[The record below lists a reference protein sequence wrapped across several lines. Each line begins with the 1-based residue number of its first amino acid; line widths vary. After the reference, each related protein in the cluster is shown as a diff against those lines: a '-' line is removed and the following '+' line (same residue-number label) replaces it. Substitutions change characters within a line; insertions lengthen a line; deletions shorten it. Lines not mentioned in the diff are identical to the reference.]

1 MKKPAI
7 ILIDDNP
14 AFIEIFRELPEA
26 ESYDIHGFISA
37 REALAF
43 IEKESADLV
52 ISDFQMP
59 EMNGDQVLAKLQDI
73 NPDIPLI
80 LVTAYGSTEN
90 AVKAIKKGAY
100 HYFEKPIDNKLDLFW
115 KTVEE
120 ALEKARRLAEIESL
134 RREKSLRD
142 QPPVHMVGVSGAI
155 KTVLQSIRDVAK
167 LPVTVMISG
176 ETGTGKELVA
186 RGIHEMSG
194 RRQEGYFAVNCH
206 ALSPGLLESE
216 LFGHER
222 GAFTGAV
229 GRKKGLFEIADNG
242 TLFLD
247 EIGNAPL
254 PLQAKLL
261 RVLESREFTRVGGT
275 ARIRSDFR
283 IIAAANI
290 PLEAEVEKG
299 TFRQDL
305 LYRLKVYTIDIPPL
319 RERRED
325 IPVLADHYLRY
336 FSERYARPIQ
346 GITEDAL
353 AVLGIYDWPGNVREL
368 VNIVERA
375 VITCRES
382 MITTRHLP
390 FHSPEGGPLSGL
402 NLEEME
408 KYCIML
414 ALKQTRHNKTRAAD
428 LLGIHRKTLIEKV
441 KKYSMEDGRTD
452 SSF

>member
-7 ILIDDNP
+7 ILIDDNA
-14 AFIEIFRELPEA
+14 AFIEIFKELPEA
-26 ESYDIHGFISA
+26 EAYDIFGFTSA
-37 REALAF
+37 REAISFL
-43 IEKESADLV
+43 EKESADLV
-52 ISDFQMP
+52 ISDIQMP
-59 EMNGDQVLAKLQDI
+59 EMTGNQVLAKILDI

-80 LVTAYGSTEN
+80 LVTAYGSTEK
-90 AVKAIKKGAY
+90 AVEAIKQGAY
-100 HYFEKPIDNKLDLFW
+100 HYFPKPIDDKLDLFW
-115 KTVEE
+115 KTVAE
-120 ALEKARRLAEIESL
+120 AIEKGRRLSEIESL
-134 RREKSLRD
+134 RREKSLRRET
-142 QPPVHMVGVSGAI
+142 PTSMVGASGAI
-155 KTVLQSIRDVAK
+155 KTIFESIRDVAE
-167 LPVTVMISG
+167 LPVTVLISG

-186 RGIHEMSG
+186 RAIHEMSG
-194 RRQEGYFAVNCH
+194 RREEGYFAINCH

-222 GAFTGAV
+222 GAFTGAA
-229 GRKKGLFEIADNG
+229 GQKKGLFEIADKG

-261 RVLESREFTRVGGT
+261 RVLEAREFTRVGGT

-283 IIAAANI
+283 IIAASNL
-290 PLEAEVEKG
+290 PLEAEVAKG
-299 TFRQDL
+299 AFRQDL

-325 IPVLADHYLRY
+325 IPVLARHYLLY

-346 GITEDAL
+346 GISEDAL
-353 AVLGIYDWPGNVREL
+353 VVLGIYDWPGNVREL

-390 FHSPEGGPLSGL
+390 FYAPEGGPLSGL

-408 KYCIML
+408 RYCIML
-414 ALKQTRHNKTRAAD
+414 AMKQTRNNKTRAAE
-428 LLGIHRKTLIEKV
+428 LLGIHRKTLIDKV
-441 KKYSMEDGRTD
+441 KKYSLGDDGSD
-452 SSF
+452 